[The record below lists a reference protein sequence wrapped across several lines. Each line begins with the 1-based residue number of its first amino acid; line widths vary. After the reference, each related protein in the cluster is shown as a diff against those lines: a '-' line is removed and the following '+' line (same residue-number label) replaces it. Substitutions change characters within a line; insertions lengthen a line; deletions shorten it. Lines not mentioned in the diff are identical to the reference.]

1 MDTFLFDFDGVLVD
15 SMTMWANTVIK
26 LLNENNVKYPKN
38 LIEIITP
45 LGNGKTADY
54 LASIGLNM
62 TPEAILKYIGDV
74 AVKEYTFNIPAKH
87 GVESTLKIFKDKG
100 FCLNVL
106 TASSHPVVDMCLKRL
121 GLYDYF
127 DNVWSC
133 DDFGM
138 PKTNPEVYKAAAKR
152 LGKECE
158 NCIVFDD
165 NLGAVTTAKKAGMTV
180 VGVYDETSKQYE
192 EQMRQTADFYVY
204 SLEEATDVLKGVI
217 NY

>member
-15 SMTMWANTVIK
+15 SMTMWADTIIK
-26 LLNENNVKYPKN
+26 LLNENNVKYPEN

-54 LASIGLNM
+54 LVSIGLNM
-62 TPEAILKYIGDV
+62 TPNEILKHIGDV
-74 AVKEYTFNIPAKH
+74 AVKEYTFNIPAKP
-87 GVESTLKIFKDKG
+87 GVENALKILKEKG

-121 GLYDYF
+121 KLYDYF

-138 PKTNPEVYKAAAKR
+138 PKTNPEIYKSAAKR
-152 LGKECE
+152 LGKKCE

-165 NLGAVTTAKKAGMTV
+165 NLGAVTTAKKAGMKV

-192 EQMRQTADFYVY
+192 EQMRETADFYVY